1 MDIKERVVSQNC
13 IYLFDHPYLL
23 LFLLK
28 RFLISNRNELGY
40 SQAYGKQSLKWIGGL
55 YILYRVLTCSNIS
68 FEVKDKVLFPHSA
81 TYFVFHLFL
90 KLFQTLDC
98 FSSCYSPYRKNSFRH
113 LSEIL
118 SFSILICVV
127 EIEKVVFRKF

>member
-1 MDIKERVVSQNC
+1 MNIKERVVGQNG
-13 IYLFDHPYLL
+13 IYLFHHPYLL

-28 RFLISNRNELGY
+28 SFLISNGNELGY

-55 YILYRVLTCSNIS
+55 YILYRVLTCSNVS

-81 TYFVFHLFL
+81 THFVLYLLL
-90 KLFQTLDC
+90 KLFETLDC
-98 FSSCYSPYRKNSFRH
+98 FSPCHSPYRKNSFRH

-127 EIEKVVFRKF
+127 EIEKVVFRQF